1 MAKVEE
7 IVLDVKFNGG
17 DAERNVAELTLKMQ
31 NLRAAQ
37 VENQKAMKGTGESAR
52 EAAEAYIQNTRAIA
66 ETQAQLRA
74 ANEVLK
80 DSVKLNNANSG
91 SLNEMRVQL
100 KQMQK
105 EYDNLSAAERD
116 NASVG
121 GALLDKIKALDTNLK
136 SLEAA
141 TGRNQRNVGNYS
153 DSILDAASK
162 MGSLGKG
169 TQAVVNPMKNANNA
183 MKAMAANP
191 WMAIIS
197 LAVTIVLKL
206 TDAFKKNGAAMES
219 LNKVFGIF
227 SGIGVIVDKVID
239 NIASGVSKFADRL
252 ISLGQRLGV
261 INEEMQKGVDIA
273 QEQLALAQQSRDI
286 RMADAAAQ
294 GEIAELREKA
304 SDKENYYLQ
313 ERIDALNKAQEKEN
327 EIAQQR
333 IANAKREYE
342 LAKAVADQA
351 NSSQEELDKV
361 ADAYVRWQNEIANTA
376 NANRTLNKQI
386 NSMSAE
392 AQREADAKA
401 KEQAQKAKAAREA
414 RLKAAQD
421 AAKAELDIERE
432 LLLEQINAIEDEQ
445 DREVALTLFNGQ
457 REIDALTIRLQT
469 EKNLTEKAKEDLRA
483 LIELKQTE
491 LNDSIAAINQK
502 YYDAEVEAERVKNEA
517 KIAEDERLAEEQE
530 RIRQEN
536 SEKEKAA
543 QERLTNARKSVYENS
558 KEFILS
564 LGDVADAF
572 ANDEKKRA
580 KIQKGFALTQ
590 IAFKEGELIA
600 NTAKAIS
607 AAVAGAAEAAAS
619 TGVAAPITL
628 AAFTAEMVAA
638 VVGALAGTASS
649 IAQAKSI
656 VSGGA
661 FAEGGIVGGTSY
673 TGDRVISRTN
683 SGEMVLTKSQQAQLF
698 SIANGQQTAGFNY
711 DAMASMMREAFAS
724 APAPIMDYRE
734 FTTFQQSVAQYKEI
748 SRL

>member
-31 NLRAAQ
+31 NLRAEQAK
-37 VENQKAMKGTGESAR
+37 NKKAMKETGESAQ
-52 EAAEAYIQNTRAIA
+52 EAADAYVRNTRAIA
-66 ETQAQLRA
+66 ETQEKLRA

-80 DSVKLNNANSG
+80 DSVKQNNANSG
-91 SLNEMRVQL
+91 SLNEMRVHL
-100 KQMQK
+100 KKMQK
-105 EYDNLSAAERD
+105 EYDDLSAAERD

-121 GALLDKIKALDTNLK
+121 GALLDRIKDLDTSLK

-153 DSILDAASK
+153 DSIIDAASK

-197 LAVTIVLKL
+197 LAVTVVLKL

-227 SGIGVIVDKVID
+227 SGIGTIVDKLID
-239 NIASGVSKFADRL
+239 KIANGVGRLADGL
-252 ISLGQRLGV
+252 ISLGQRLGI
-261 INEEMQKGVDIA
+261 INDEMQKGINLA
-273 QEQLALAQQSRDI
+273 QEQLSLAEASRKV
-286 RMADAAAQ
+286 RMEEATTAA
-294 GEIAELREKA
+294 EIAELRERA
-304 SDKENYYLQ
+304 SDKENYSLQ

-333 IANAKREYE
+333 IANARREYE
-342 LAKAVADQA
+342 LAKQVADQA

-361 ADAYVRWQNEIANTA
+361 ADAYVKWQNEIANTA
-376 NANRTLNKQI
+376 NANRALNKQI

-392 AQREADAKA
+392 AQREADARA

-421 AAKAELDIERE
+421 AARAELDIERQ
-432 LLLEQINAIEDEQ
+432 LLLERINAIEDEQ
-445 DREVALTLFNGQ
+445 DREIALALFSGQ
-457 REIDALTIRLQT
+457 KEIDALTIRLQT

-502 YYDAEVEAERVKNEA
+502 YYDAEVEAERIKNEA
-517 KIAEDERLAEEQE
+517 ILAEEQKLADE
-530 RIRQEN
+530 RKALQDREEEEAKEWKKKFV
-536 SEKEKAA
+536 EKRDEAF
-543 QERLTNARKSVYENS
+543 QRSFDLYE
-558 KEFILS
+558 S
-564 LGDVADAF
+564 LGAVADAF
-572 ANDEKKRA
+572 TKDEKKRA
-580 KIQKGFALTQ
+580 SLQKKFALGS
-590 IAFKEGELIA
+590 IAIKEAEIIA
-600 NTAKAIS
+600 TTAAAIS
-607 AAVAGAAEAAAS
+607 TAVKGATQSAEA
-619 TGVAAPITL
+619 TGPA
-628 AAFTAEMVAA
+628 AAFTAPVFIAEMVSL
-638 VVGALAGTASS
+638 VVGALAGTAAN

-724 APAPIMDYRE
+724 APAPVMDYRE
-734 FTTFQQSVAQYKEI
+734 FTTFQQNVARYKEI

>member
-91 SLNEMRVQL
+91 SINEMRVQL

-304 SDKENYYLQ
+304 SDKENYSLQ

-543 QERLTNARKSVYENS
+543 QEKLTNARKSVYENS

>member
-31 NLRAAQ
+31 NLRAEQAK
-37 VENQKAMKGTGESAR
+37 NKKAMKETGESAQ
-52 EAAEAYIQNTRAIA
+52 EAADAYVRNTRAIA
-66 ETQAQLRA
+66 ETQEKLRA

-80 DSVKLNNANSG
+80 DSVKQNNANSG
-91 SLNEMRVQL
+91 SLNEMRVHL
-100 KQMQK
+100 KKMQK
-105 EYDNLSAAERD
+105 EYDDLSAAERD

-121 GALLDKIKALDTNLK
+121 GALLNTIKDLDTNLK

-153 DSILDAASK
+153 DSIIDAASK

-227 SGIGVIVDKVID
+227 SGIGTIVDKLID
-239 NIASGVSKFADRL
+239 KIANGVGRLADGL
-252 ISLGQRLGV
+252 ISLGQRLGI
-261 INEEMQKGVDIA
+261 INDEMQKGINLA
-273 QEQLALAQQSRDI
+273 QEQLSLAEASRKV
-286 RMADAAAQ
+286 RMEEAATAA
-294 GEIAELREKA
+294 EIAELRERA
-304 SDKENYYLQ
+304 SDKENYSLQ

-333 IANAKREYE
+333 IANARREYE
-342 LAKAVADQA
+342 LAKQVADQA

-361 ADAYVRWQNEIANTA
+361 ADAYVKWQNEIANTA
-376 NANRTLNKQI
+376 NANRALNKQI

-392 AQREADAKA
+392 AQREADARA

-421 AAKAELDIERE
+421 AARAELDIERQ
-432 LLLEQINAIEDEQ
+432 LLLERINTIENEQ
-445 DREVALTLFNGQ
+445 DREIALALFNGQ
-457 REIDALTIRLQT
+457 KEIDALTIRLQT

-517 KIAEDERLAEEQE
+517 ILAEEQKLADE
-530 RIRQEN
+530 RKALQDREDEEAKEWKRRFV
-536 SEKEKAA
+536 EKRDEAF
-543 QERLTNARKSVYENS
+543 QRSFELYE
-558 KEFILS
+558 S
-564 LGDVADAF
+564 LGAVADTF
-572 ANDEKKRA
+572 TKDEKKRA
-580 KIQKGFALTQ
+580 SLQKKFALGS
-590 IAFKEGELIA
+590 IAVKEAEIIA
-600 NTAKAIS
+600 TTAAAIS
-607 AAVAGAAEAAAS
+607 NAVKGATQSAEA
-619 TGVAAPITL
+619 TGPA
-628 AAFTAEMVAA
+628 AAFTAPVFIAEMVSL
-638 VVGALAGTASS
+638 VVGALAGTAAN

-724 APAPIMDYRE
+724 APAPVMDYRE
-734 FTTFQQSVAQYKEI
+734 FTTFQQNVAQYKEI

>member
-7 IVLDVKFNGG
+7 IVLDVRFNGG

-31 NLRAAQ
+31 NLRAEQAK
-37 VENQKAMKGTGESAR
+37 NKKAMKETGESAQ
-52 EAAEAYIQNTRAIA
+52 EAADAYVRNTRAIA
-66 ETQAQLRA
+66 ETQEKLRA

-80 DSVKLNNANSG
+80 DSVKQNNANSG
-91 SLNEMRVQL
+91 SLNEMRVHL
-100 KQMQK
+100 KKMQK
-105 EYDNLSAAERD
+105 EYDDLSAAERD

-121 GALLDKIKALDTNLK
+121 GALLGRIKDLDANLK

-153 DSILDAASK
+153 DSIIDAASK

-227 SGIGVIVDKVID
+227 SGIGTIVDRLID
-239 NIASGVSKFADRL
+239 RIANGVGRLADGL
-252 ISLGQRLGV
+252 ISLGQRLSI
-261 INEEMQKGVDIA
+261 INDEMQKGINLA
-273 QEQLALAQQSRDI
+273 QEQLSLAEASRKV
-286 RMADAAAQ
+286 RMEEAATSA
-294 GEIAELREKA
+294 EIAELRERA
-304 SDKENYYLQ
+304 SDKENYSLQ

-342 LAKAVADQA
+342 LAKQVADQA

-361 ADAYVRWQNEIANTA
+361 ADAYVKWQNEIANTA
-376 NANRTLNKQI
+376 NANRALNKQI

-392 AQREADAKA
+392 AQREADARA

-421 AAKAELDIERE
+421 AARAELDIERQ
-432 LLLEQINAIEDEQ
+432 LLLERINAIEDEQ
-445 DREVALTLFNGQ
+445 DREIALALFNGQ
-457 REIDALTIRLQT
+457 KEIDALTIRLQT

-502 YYDAEVEAERVKNEA
+502 YYDAEVEAERIKNEA
-517 KIAEDERLAEEQE
+517 ILAEEQKLADE
-530 RIRQEN
+530 RKALQDREEEEAKEWKKRFV
-536 SEKEKAA
+536 EKRDEAF
-543 QERLTNARKSVYENS
+543 QRSFELYE
-558 KEFILS
+558 S
-564 LGDVADAF
+564 LGAVADAF
-572 ANDEKKRA
+572 TKDEKKRA
-580 KIQKGFALTQ
+580 SLQKKFALGS
-590 IAFKEGELIA
+590 IAIKEAEIIA
-600 NTAKAIS
+600 TTAAAIS
-607 AAVAGAAEAAAS
+607 NAVKGATQSAEA
-619 TGVAAPITL
+619 TGPA
-628 AAFTAEMVAA
+628 AAFTAPVFIAEMVSL
-638 VVGALAGTASS
+638 VVGALAGTAAN

-698 SIANGQQTAGFNY
+698 SIANGQQTAGFDY

-724 APAPIMDYRE
+724 APAPVMDYRE
-734 FTTFQQSVAQYKEI
+734 FTTFQQNVAQYKEI

>member
-543 QERLTNARKSVYENS
+543 QEKLTNARKSVYENS